1 MTRNGRRVRG
11 VAVNALLNVAAL
23 GGALCVLLVLLGTLM
38 NVSIIMFKTGSMSPT
53 IPSGS
58 AALVREIPASEI
70 RVGDVLT
77 VDRPGQLPVTHRV
90 TSVEG
95 TGATR
100 TITMRGDANET
111 DDPAPYTLNS
121 ARLVVFSIPH
131 LARLIVWFS
140 NPAVLGIL
148 TVATAILV
156 TWAFWPKPRDGR
168 GSGASATE
176 PEDERSGPRHAAPVA
191 SVAIVTAAL
200 ALGGAAGP
208 LGAAPALAAGPDPDP
223 GETAVRA
230 VSAGNNITLTSIGDP
245 VAMRTMRPAVP
256 VLWQVGVRVHSP
268 DPGEVSVT
276 LDAAGAASLGL
287 RLDVRECDT
296 EWLAGECPG
305 TETQVSGDGTI
316 DPVAAPR
323 LVTVLPNDSERWFLI
338 AATVPRVAAGT
349 VTLTLRAAGGSE
361 VVTVEP
367 GPLTALP
374 ETGGAPPAWL
384 LAGGAVALG
393 LAAAATASG
402 VAALRQRRFE
412 R

>member
-11 VAVNALLNVAAL
+11 VAANALLNIAAL
-23 GGALCVLLVLLGTLM
+23 GGALCIMLVLLGALM

-53 IPSGS
+53 IPAGS
-58 AALVREIPASEI
+58 AALVREIPASDV

-90 TSVEG
+90 TSIEG
-95 TGATR
+95 AGETR
-100 TITMRGDANET
+100 TITMRGDANAA
-111 DDPAPYTLNS
+111 DDPAPYTIHS
-121 ARLVVFSIPH
+121 ARLVVFSVPH

-140 NPAVLGIL
+140 NPAVLGAL
-148 TVATAILV
+148 TVTTATLV
-156 TWAFWPKPRDGR
+156 TWAFWPKPRAGR
-168 GSGASATE
+168 RSGAPPVGPDA
-176 PEDERSGPRHAAPVA
+176 ERSRPRHAAPMA

-208 LGAAPALAAGPDPDP
+208 LGADPALAVGLEPDP
-223 GETAVRA
+223 GESTVRA
-230 VSAGNNITLTSIGDP
+230 VSAGKNITLTSIGDP

-276 LDAAGAASLGL
+276 LEAAGAASLGL
-287 RLDVRECDT
+287 SLDVRECDA
-296 EWLAGECPG
+296 EWVAGACPG
-305 TETQVSGDGTI
+305 TETEVSGDGLI
-316 DPVAAPR
+316 DPVVTPR

-361 VVTVEP
+361 VVTAEP
-367 GPLTALP
+367 GPMTALP
-374 ETGGAPPAWL
+374 ETGGRPPAWL
-384 LAGGAVALG
+384 LSGGAVALG

-402 VAALRQRRFE
+402 VTGIRRRRAAL
-412 R
+412 

>member
-1 MTRNGRRVRG
+1 MTRTGRRVRD
-11 VAVNALLNVAAL
+11 AAATTLLNVAAF
-23 GGALCVLLVLLGTLM
+23 GGALCILLVLLGALM

-53 IPSGS
+53 IPAGS
-58 AALVREIPASEI
+58 AALVREVPASDI

-95 TGATR
+95 AGETR
-100 TITMRGDANET
+100 TITMRGDANDV
-111 DDPAPYTLNS
+111 DDPAPYTIDS
-121 ARLVVFSIPH
+121 ARIVVFSVPH

-148 TVATAILV
+148 TVTTAALV
-156 TWAFWPKPRDGR
+156 TWAFWPKPRAGR
-168 GSGASATE
+168 GSGAPPVGPDA
-176 PEDERSGPRHAAPVA
+176 ERSRPRHAAPMT
-191 SVAIVTAAL
+191 SVAIVIAAL
-200 ALGGAAGP
+200 ALGSAFGP
-208 LGAAPALAAGPDPDP
+208 LGADPALAAGPDADP
-223 GETAVRA
+223 GETTVRA
-230 VSAGNNITLTSIGDP
+230 VSAGKNITLTSIGDP
-245 VAMRTMRPAVP
+245 VAMRTMRPGVP

-276 LDAAGAASLGL
+276 LDAAGTASLGL
-287 RLDVRECDT
+287 QLDVRECDA
-296 EWLAGECPG
+296 EWAAGECPG
-305 TETQVSGDGTI
+305 TETEVAGDGLI
-316 DPVAAPR
+316 DPVARPR

-361 VVTVEP
+361 VVTAEP
-367 GPLTALP
+367 GPLAALP
-374 ETGGAPPAWL
+374 ATGGAPPAWL

-402 VAALRQRRFE
+402 VTGIRR
-412 R
+412 RKAGS